1 MTRETKT
8 FRHYFVDEAH
18 FTNKTDRPPHAKDSL
33 LNQKHATSK
42 RPLSHEST
50 INHHAAAAT
59 SMRRYSEKMQ
69 CDSHFTNDYDSH
81 AIIIEIPTK
90 GHYPTLGL
98 EVSTNNTSR
107 IITENMKKELQLAEF
122 RVGGL
127 Q

>member
-1 MTRETKT
+1 MIRETKT
-8 FRHYFVDEAH
+8 SRNYVVDEVRFA
-18 FTNKTDRPPHAKDSL
+18 TKTDRPTHAKDSL

-59 SMRRYSEKMQ
+59 YMRRYSEKMQ

-90 GHYPTLGL
+90 GHYPTLCL
-98 EVSTNNTSR
+98 EVSTNNTIR
-107 IITENMKKELQLAEF
+107 IITDNMKKELQLAEF